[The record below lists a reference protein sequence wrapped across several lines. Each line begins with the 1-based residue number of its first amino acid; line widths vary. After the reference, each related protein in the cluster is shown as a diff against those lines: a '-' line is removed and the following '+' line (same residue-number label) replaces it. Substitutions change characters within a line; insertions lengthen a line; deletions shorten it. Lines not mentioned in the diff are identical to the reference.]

1 MSKLLEEAIADAKA
15 VRATALANAK
25 AALEEAF
32 LPKAEAM
39 LSRKLKEEAGMEEE
53 ELGSAHDG
61 ADRVGGSGKPID
73 RHAQAKSTE
82 KDKGFQAGAP
92 KFKEGMEDEGANAD
106 AKFAPGG
113 KQGGDHLATRPFK
126 EDSEDEGMEDEGK
139 TISDAELDEI
149 LRELSE
155 DMEDEGME
163 GADPNAPVPSAP
175 VAPVDPNAPPV
186 DPTAAAPV
194 APDAAPAAPCAP
206 APEEEEVDLNELLA
220 SLNEDSEEE
229 EEEEDEAV
237 TEGKKKDDD
246 DEEEDE
252 EDDEEEGVKES
263 YKAKY
268 NEAIEAVK
276 YLRTQLHEV
285 NLLNA
290 KLLYTNKLFK
300 NNALTNEQKMKI
312 VETFDL
318 TQTIREVK
326 IAYTS
331 LAESFNFGKSAVK
344 KSNAAA
350 KTITEGLAS
359 KTVAST
365 KPAPSLIVENTSTQA
380 KRFQTLAG
388 IKKA

>member
-53 ELGSAHDG
+53 LGSAHDG
-61 ADRVGGSGKPID
+61 ADKVGGSGKPID

-82 KDKGFQAGAP
+82 QDKGFQAGAP
-92 KFKEGMEDEGANAD
+92 KFKEGMEDEGAGAD

-126 EDSEDEGMEDEGK
+126 EDAEEEGMEEEGMDGESK
-139 TISDAELDEI
+139 SIPDAELDEI

-155 DMEDEGME
+155 DMEEEGAQS
-163 GADPNAPVPSAP
+163 ADPNAPVP
-175 VAPVDPNAPPV
+175 
-186 DPTAAAPV
+186 TAPV
-194 APDAAPAAPCAP
+194 APDASVPVDPTAVAPAAPSDDEVAAAPAAPAP

-229 EEEEDEAV
+229 EEEEDE
-237 TEGKKKDDD
+237 E
-246 DEEEDE
+246 
-252 EDDEEEGVKES
+252 EEEGVKES